1 MTGGR
6 NMDNTSII
14 NEIRSK
20 CDIVDIVS
28 SYLPLTQKGKNFFGV
43 CPFHDDTNP
52 SMSVSR
58 EKQIYRCFS
67 CGASGNVFNFVMNY
81 EHISFKETLGI
92 LSEKT
97 GIEIKGLTLQKK
109 TTKYDKF
116 YEIYELAHKYY
127 QNNMNSSYA
136 KNAKEYLTNRQ
147 IDEDMIKEYK
157 IGLSLDKNNHLTKLL
172 VSKGYDLNT
181 LNNIGLTSYD
191 KDVYMNRIMFPLY
204 DLNGR
209 VVGFSGRRYDGI
221 KDNKYVNTKGTEIF
235 QKGDILYNYHL
246 AREFVRSKN
255 QVIVMEG
262 FMAVIRSRE
271 AGIKNTVGLM
281 GTAMTKEQAALIKR
295 LSEHVVLSFDGDEPG
310 RKACLDNGSELE
322 KLGCQVSVVELD
334 NGLDPDDYIL
344 KYGKE
349 AFLNLINN
357 AISLSDYRIKRLKKN
372 INLNSDLEKTEYIH
386 SVLEETSKIGDEIHR
401 EFILKKLAKEFDIS
415 YNTLEKRLLSFQ
427 EGNQKTEKVVMENLP
442 LPNNVPTMKK
452 DKYYLATYALLY
464 YMLIDKRCLNYYN
477 QGKIN
482 FPKEEERF
490 LASEISYY
498 YQKYGIITPADF
510 LTYLND
516 KEKLLIVFNRSLEL
530 DFKQNIEEKELLDYM
545 RILQEYQIIQEI
557 KKLERKL
564 QSEND
569 VVTQAQIGLKIAD
582 LNTRLKSNC

>member
-1 MTGGR
+1 
-6 NMDNTSII
+6 MDNTNVI
-14 NEIRSK
+14 NEIRKK

-43 CPFHDDTNP
+43 CPFHDDSNP

-67 CGASGNVFNFVMNY
+67 CGASGNVFNFIMDY
-81 EHISFKETLGI
+81 EHVSFREALGI

-97 GIEIKGLTLQKK
+97 GIEIKGLNIQKK

-136 KNAKEYLTNRQ
+136 KKAKEYLVSRQ
-147 IDEDMIKEYK
+147 INEEMIKEYK
-157 IGLSLDKNNHLTKLL
+157 IGLSLDKNDHLTKLL

-181 LNNIGLTSYD
+181 LNNIGLASYD

-221 KDNKYVNTKGTEIF
+221 KDNKYVNTKGTDIF
-235 QKGDILYNYHL
+235 QKGDTLYNYHL
-246 AREFVRSKN
+246 AREYVRSKN

-262 FMAVIRSRE
+262 FMAVIRSKE
-271 AGIKNTVGLM
+271 AGIKNAVGLM
-281 GTAMTKEQAALIKR
+281 GTAMTKEQASLIKR

-344 KYGKE
+344 KYGKD
-349 AFLNLINN
+349 AFQNLVNN

-386 SVLEETSKIGDEIHR
+386 SVLEETSKIEDEIHK
-401 EFILKKLAKEFDIS
+401 ELILKKLAKEFDIS
-415 YNTLEKRLLSFQ
+415 YNTLEKRLLSFEQ
-427 EGNQKTEKVVMENLP
+427 EKEKKEKAAAEQMP
-442 LPNNVPTMKK
+442 LSKEVPIVKK

-464 YMLIDKRCLNYYN
+464 YMLVDKRCLNYYN

-498 YQKYGIITPADF
+498 YQKYGTVTPADF
-510 LTYLND
+510 YTYLND
-516 KEKLLIVFNRSLEL
+516 KEKLLVVLNRVLEL
-530 DFKQNIEEKELLDYM
+530 DLDSEVEEKELFDYI
-545 RILQEYQIIQEI
+545 RTVQEYQIVQEI
-557 KKLERKL
+557 KKLKKQL
-564 QSEND
+564 QNEND
-569 VVTQAQIGLKIAD
+569 IMIKAQIGLKIAD
-582 LNTRLKSNC
+582 LNTKLKSNC

>member
-1 MTGGR
+1 
-6 NMDNTSII
+6 MDNTNII
-14 NEIRSK
+14 NEIRNK
-20 CDIVDIVS
+20 VDIVDIVS

-58 EKQIYRCFS
+58 DKQIYRCFS
-67 CGASGNVFNFVMNY
+67 CGASGNVFNFIMDY
-81 EHISFKETLGI
+81 EHISFKEALML

-97 GIEIKGLTLQKK
+97 GIEVRGLNIQKK
-109 TTKYDKF
+109 TSKNDKL
-116 YEIYELAHKYY
+116 YEIYDLAHKYY
-127 QNNMNSSYA
+127 QNNMSSSYA
-136 KNAKEYLTNRQ
+136 KKAKEYLNSRQ
-147 IDEDMIKEYK
+147 IDDEMIKEYK
-157 IGLSLDKNNHLTKLL
+157 IGLSLDKNDHLVKLL

-181 LNNIGLTSYD
+181 LNQIGLASYD

-235 QKGDILYNYHL
+235 QKGETLYNYHL

-271 AGIKNTVGLM
+271 AGIKNAVGLM
-281 GTAMTKEQAALIKR
+281 GTAMTKEQATLIKR
-295 LSEHVVLSFDGDEPG
+295 LSDHVVLCFDGDSPG

-334 NGLDPDDYIL
+334 NNLDPDDYIL
-344 KYGKE
+344 KYGPD
-349 AFLNLINN
+349 AFKNLVNN
-357 AISLSDYRIKRLKKN
+357 AITLSDYRIKSLKKN
-372 INLNSDLEKTEYIH
+372 INLNSDLEKSEYIH
-386 SVLEETSKIGDEIHR
+386 SVLEETSKIEDEIHR

-415 YNTLEKRLLSFQ
+415 YNTLEKRLLSFMK
-427 EGNQKTEKVVMENLP
+427 ENEEKEKKEVELFP
-442 LPNNVPTMKK
+442 LKKEVPKIKK

-464 YMLIDKRCLNYYN
+464 YMLVDKRCLNYYN
-477 QGKIN
+477 EGKIN
-482 FPKEEERF
+482 FPNEDERF

-510 LTYLND
+510 YTYLND
-516 KEKLLIVFNRSLEL
+516 KEKLLVVLNRALEL
-530 DFKQNIEEKELLDYM
+530 DLDKEVTDEEILDDICVL
-545 RILQEYQIIQEI
+545 REYQINQEI
-557 KKLERKL
+557 KKLEHQMKN
-564 QSEND
+564 END
-569 VVTQAQIGLKIAD
+569 PMIQAKIGMKIAE
-582 LNTRLKSNC
+582 LKMQMK

>member
-1 MTGGR
+1 
-6 NMDNTSII
+6 MDNTNII
-14 NEIRSK
+14 NEIRKK
-20 CDIVDIVS
+20 CDIVDIIS

-43 CPFHDDTNP
+43 CPFHDDNNP

-67 CGASGNVFNFVMNY
+67 CGASGNVFNFVMDY
-81 EHISFKETLGI
+81 EHVSFKEALGI

-97 GIEIKGLTLQKK
+97 GIEIKGLNIQKK
-109 TTKYDKF
+109 VTKYDKF

-136 KNAKEYLTNRQ
+136 KKAKEYLASRQ
-147 IDEDMIKEYK
+147 IDEEMIKEYK
-157 IGLSLDKNNHLTKLL
+157 IGLSLDKSDHLTKLL

-181 LNNIGLTSYD
+181 LNVIGLTNYD

-221 KDNKYVNTKGTEIF
+221 KENKYVNTKGTEIF

-271 AGIKNTVGLM
+271 AGIKNAVGLM

-322 KLGCQVSVVELD
+322 KLGCQVSIVELA

-344 KYGKE
+344 KYGKD
-349 AFLNLINN
+349 AFQNLINN
-357 AISLSDYRIKRLKKN
+357 AITLSDYRIKRLKKN
-372 INLNSDLEKTEYIH
+372 INLNSDLEKTEYIR
-386 SVLEETSKIGDEIHR
+386 SVLEETSKIEDEIHQ

-415 YNTLEKRLLSFQ
+415 YNTLEKRLLSF
-427 EGNQKTEKVVMENLP
+427 KKEKEKNEKMVTKDVLLP
-442 LPNNVPTMKK
+442 KPVPIIKK

-464 YMLIDKRCLNYYN
+464 YMLVDKRCLNYYN
-477 QGKIN
+477 LGKIN

-498 YQKYGIITPADF
+498 YQKYGSITPADF
-510 LTYLND
+510 YTYLND
-516 KEKLLIVFNRSLEL
+516 KEKLLVVLDRVLELEL
-530 DFKQNIEEKELLDYM
+530 DSEIDESELLNYIK
-545 RILQEYQIIQEI
+545 ILQEYQIKQEI
-557 KKLERKL
+557 KKLKKQL
-564 QSEND
+564 QDEND
-569 VVTQAQIGLKIAD
+569 VMIQASIALKITE
-582 LNTRLKSNC
+582 LNTKLKTGC

>member
-1 MTGGR
+1 
-6 NMDNTSII
+6 MDNTNVI

-20 CDIVDIVS
+20 VDIVDIVS

-67 CGASGNVFNFVMNY
+67 CGASGNVFNFIMDY
-81 EHISFKETLGI
+81 EHVSFKEALYI
-92 LSEKT
+92 LSQKT
-97 GIEIKGLTLQKK
+97 GVEIKGLNIQKK
-109 TTKYDKF
+109 SSKYDKL

-136 KNAKEYLTNRQ
+136 KKAKEYLSNRQ
-147 IDEDMIKEYK
+147 IDEKMIQEYK
-157 IGLSLDKNNHLTKLL
+157 IGLSLDKNDHLTKLL
-172 VSKGYDLNT
+172 VSKGYNLNV
-181 LNNIGLTSYD
+181 LNDIGLSNQD

-221 KDNKYVNTKGTEIF
+221 KENKYVNTKGTKIF
-235 QKGDILYNYHL
+235 QKGETLYNYHL

-262 FMAVIRSRE
+262 FMAVIRSKE
-271 AGIKNTVGLM
+271 AGIKNAVGLM

-295 LSEHVVLSFDGDEPG
+295 LSDHVILSFDGDEPG

-334 NGLDPDDYIL
+334 HGLDPDDYIL

-349 AFLNLINN
+349 AFQNLVNN
-357 AISLSDYRIKRLKKN
+357 AITLSDYRIKRLKSN
-372 INLNSDLEKTEYIH
+372 INLNSDLEKTEYIR
-386 SVLEETSKIGDEIHR
+386 SVLEETSKIEDEIHR

-415 YNTLEKRLLSFQ
+415 YNTLEKRLLSFLK
-427 EGNQKTEKVVMENLP
+427 ENEEKEKRKEEKP
-442 LPNNVPTMKK
+442 FTIKAPTIKK

-464 YMLIDKRCLNYYN
+464 YMLVDKRCLNYYN
-477 QGKIN
+477 EGKIN
-482 FPKEEERF
+482 FPNEEERF

-510 LTYLND
+510 YTYLSD
-516 KEKLLIVFNRSLEL
+516 KEKLLPVLKKALEL
-530 DFKQNIEEKELLDYM
+530 DLNQEVTEKELLDDM
-545 RILQEYQIIQEI
+545 QTLREYQITQEI
-557 KKLERKL
+557 KKLKKQMEN
-564 QSEND
+564 END
-569 VVTQAQIGLKIAD
+569 VMIQAKIGLKITE
-582 LNTRLKSNC
+582 LNTRLKSNI

>member
-1 MTGGR
+1 
-6 NMDNTSII
+6 MDNTNVI

-20 CDIVDIVS
+20 VDIVDIVS

-67 CGASGNVFNFVMNY
+67 CGASGNVFNFIMDY
-81 EHISFKETLGI
+81 EHVSFKEALYI
-92 LSEKT
+92 LSQKT
-97 GIEIKGLTLQKK
+97 GVEIKGLNIQKK
-109 TTKYDKF
+109 SSKNDKL

-136 KNAKEYLTNRQ
+136 KKAKEYLSNRQ
-147 IDEDMIKEYK
+147 IDEKMIQEYK
-157 IGLSLDKNNHLTKLL
+157 IGLSLDKNDHLTKLL
-172 VSKGYDLNT
+172 VSKGYNLNV
-181 LNNIGLTSYD
+181 LNDIGLSNQD

-221 KDNKYVNTKGTEIF
+221 KENKYVNTKGTKIF
-235 QKGDILYNYHL
+235 QKGETLYNYHL

-262 FMAVIRSRE
+262 FMAVIRSKE
-271 AGIKNTVGLM
+271 AGIKNAVGLM

-295 LSEHVVLSFDGDEPG
+295 LSDHVILSFDGDEPG

-334 NGLDPDDYIL
+334 HGLDPDDYIL

-349 AFLNLINN
+349 AFQNLVNN
-357 AISLSDYRIKRLKKN
+357 AITLSDYRIKRLKSN
-372 INLNSDLEKTEYIH
+372 INLNSDLEKTEYIR
-386 SVLEETSKIGDEIHR
+386 SVLEETSKIEDEIHR

-415 YNTLEKRLLSFQ
+415 YNTLEKRLLSFLKENKEKEQRQ
-427 EGNQKTEKVVMENLP
+427 EEKKPFTMKA
-442 LPNNVPTMKK
+442 PTIKK

-464 YMLIDKRCLNYYN
+464 YMLVDKRCLNYYN
-477 QGKIN
+477 EGKIN
-482 FPKEEERF
+482 FPNEEERF

-510 LTYLND
+510 YTYLSD
-516 KEKLLIVFNRSLEL
+516 KEKLLPVLKKALEL
-530 DFKQNIEEKELLDYM
+530 DLNQEVTEKELLDDM
-545 RILQEYQIIQEI
+545 QTLREYQITQEI
-557 KKLERKL
+557 KKLKKQMEN
-564 QSEND
+564 END
-569 VVTQAQIGLKIAD
+569 VMIQAKIGLKITE
-582 LNTRLKSNC
+582 LNTRLKSNI

>member
-1 MTGGR
+1 
-6 NMDNTSII
+6 MDNTNVI

-20 CDIVDIVS
+20 VDIVDIVS

-67 CGASGNVFNFVMNY
+67 CGASGNVFNFIMDY
-81 EHISFKETLGI
+81 EHVSFKEALYI
-92 LSEKT
+92 LSQKT
-97 GIEIKGLTLQKK
+97 GVEIKGLNIQKK
-109 TTKYDKF
+109 SSKNDKL

-136 KNAKEYLTNRQ
+136 KKAKEYLSNRQ
-147 IDEDMIKEYK
+147 IDEKMIQEYK
-157 IGLSLDKNNHLTKLL
+157 IGLSLDKNDHLTKLL
-172 VSKGYDLNT
+172 VSKGYNLNV
-181 LNNIGLTSYD
+181 LNDIGLSNQD

-221 KDNKYVNTKGTEIF
+221 KENKYMNTKGTKIF
-235 QKGDILYNYHL
+235 QKGETLYNYHL

-262 FMAVIRSRE
+262 FMAVIRSKE
-271 AGIKNTVGLM
+271 AGIKNAVGLM

-295 LSEHVVLSFDGDEPG
+295 LSDHVILSFDGDEPG

-334 NGLDPDDYIL
+334 HGLDPDDYIL

-349 AFLNLINN
+349 AFQNLVNN
-357 AISLSDYRIKRLKKN
+357 AITLSDYRIKRLKSN
-372 INLNSDLEKTEYIH
+372 INLNSDLEKTEYIR
-386 SVLEETSKIGDEIHR
+386 SVLEETSKIEDEIHR

-415 YNTLEKRLLSFQ
+415 YNTLEKRLLSFLKENKEKEQRQ
-427 EGNQKTEKVVMENLP
+427 EEKKPFTMKA
-442 LPNNVPTMKK
+442 PTIKK

-464 YMLIDKRCLNYYN
+464 YMLVDKRCLNYYN
-477 QGKIN
+477 EGKIN
-482 FPKEEERF
+482 FPNEEERF

-510 LTYLND
+510 YTYLSD
-516 KEKLLIVFNRSLEL
+516 KEKLLLVLKKALEL
-530 DFKQNIEEKELLDYM
+530 DLNQEVTEKELLDDIQTL
-545 RILQEYQIIQEI
+545 REYQITQEI
-557 KKLERKL
+557 KKLKKQMEN
-564 QSEND
+564 END
-569 VVTQAQIGLKIAD
+569 VMIQAKIGLKIAE
-582 LNTRLKSNC
+582 LNTRLKSNI

>member
-1 MTGGR
+1 
-6 NMDNTSII
+6 MDNTNII
-14 NEIRSK
+14 NEIRKK

-67 CGASGNVFNFVMNY
+67 CGASGNVFNFIMDY
-81 EHISFKETLGI
+81 EHVSFKEALGI

-97 GIEIKGLTLQKK
+97 GIEIKGLNLQKK

-136 KNAKEYLTNRQ
+136 KKAKEYLASRQ
-147 IDEDMIKEYK
+147 IDGKMIKEYK
-157 IGLSLDKNNHLTKLL
+157 IGLSLDKNDHLTKLL

-181 LNNIGLTSYD
+181 LNNIGLTNYD

-209 VVGFSGRRYDGI
+209 IVGFSGRRYDGI

-235 QKGDILYNYHL
+235 QKGDTLYNYHL

-262 FMAVIRSRE
+262 FMAVIRSGE
-271 AGIKNTVGLM
+271 AGIKNAVGLM
-281 GTAMTKEQAALIKR
+281 GTAMTKEQAVLIKR

-349 AFLNLINN
+349 AFHNLVNN
-357 AISLSDYRIKRLKKN
+357 AITLSDYRIKRLKKN

-386 SVLEETSKIGDEIHR
+386 SVLEETSKIEDEIHQ

-415 YNTLEKRLLSFQ
+415 YNTLEKRLLSFKQ
-427 EGNQKTEKVVMENLP
+427 EKEKKEKMVVNDVILP
-442 LPNNVPTMKK
+442 KQVPIIKK

-464 YMLIDKRCLNYYN
+464 YMLVDKRCLNYYN
-477 QGKIN
+477 LGKIN

-498 YQKYGIITPADF
+498 YQKYGSITPADF
-510 LTYLND
+510 YTYLND
-516 KEKLLIVFNRSLEL
+516 KEKLLVVLNRVLELEL
-530 DFKQNIEEKELLDYM
+530 DSEIDESELLDYIK
-545 RILQEYQIIQEI
+545 ILQEYQMKQEI
-557 KKLERKL
+557 KKLKKQLEN
-564 QSEND
+564 END
-569 VVTQAQIGLKIAD
+569 VMIQAKIALKITE
-582 LNTRLKSNC
+582 LNTRIKINC